1 MRKLIFLAVIAV
13 CLSIAYAQSHNDH
26 REGGYQQVEYNE
38 ETHGEAYQAALHY
51 LSSKEIETSN
61 ITPKIAAVYQ
71 KIVSGVMY
79 KFHIMF
85 NDQGWIV
92 EVWSQPWLNNLQ
104 VVSFKRI
111 HKN

>member
-13 CLSIAYAQSHNDH
+13 CLSIAYAQSNNDH
-26 REGGYQQVEYNE
+26 IEGGYQQVEYNQ

-51 LSSKEIETSN
+51 LSSKEIETSIN
-61 ITPKIAAVYQ
+61 PKLVAVYQ
-71 KIVSGVMY
+71 KIVSGAMY

-111 HKN
+111 PKN

>member
-1 MRKLIFLAVIAV
+1 MRKLIILAVFAI
-13 CLSIAYAQSHNDH
+13 CLGVALAQNQKDH
-26 REGGYQQVEYNE
+26 REGGYAQVDYNE
-38 ETHGEAYQAALHY
+38 ELHKDAYEAALNY
-51 LSSKEIETSN
+51 LHSKEIENSN
-61 ITPKIAAVYQ
+61 ASPKITAVYQ

-104 VVSFKRI
+104 VVSYKRI
-111 HKN
+111 TKN

>member
-1 MRKLIFLAVIAV
+1 MRKLIILAIIAV
-13 CLSIAYAQSHNDH
+13 FLSVAYAQNQRDH
-26 REGGYQQVEYNE
+26 REGGYQEVQYNE
-38 ETHGEAYQAALHY
+38 EAHGEAYQAALHY
-51 LSSKEIETSN
+51 LHSKEIENSN
-61 ITPKIAAVYQ
+61 ATPKIVAVHQ

-104 VVSFKRI
+104 VVSYKRI
-111 HKN
+111 IKN